1 MVALPDSTLSL
12 PTKSNRF
19 NPELVERDPDLRGS
33 LLAESMF
40 DLLRDGATL
49 ITATPRLSREI
60 VQAYNQS
67 QLQNGL
73 TSWNTPDVLPYSPWV
88 ERTWKHLRT
97 DSGNRQARL
106 DVVLNPSQSRQ
117 LWKKVIHQDIQS
129 NGGDT
134 EHLWNINATVRSA
147 MEAWR
152 ICQQWNIEFNDFGDF
167 CLTDHRSF
175 SRWARAY
182 QSYFRQRQWL
192 DPYQLPDQIATRIKQ
207 GIQPDLPHLVW
218 AGFGNLNPEQE
229 RLIECLRTSGIRI
242 SISKP
247 DGQPASEQKF
257 LEFESGRDQWLA
269 AAQWAK
275 HILTRNPEHRIAIVA
290 PDLVRSRQGIELEFT
305 RTLCPASIINPEKYY
320 DRPFHIALG
329 KQLTAYPVVRS
340 AINLLTLFTEKPVRF
355 EAIACML
362 IDPWTRSAT
371 REMAQRH
378 QFEYRYRQQFAHEVK
393 VSDIW
398 TRITRDTANGDSP
411 EPAPELVRIFNR
423 LQPLLRRSR
432 QKNPCSEWAGIFTQ
446 WLDGFGWPGDETLG
460 SAEHQVVQAFR
471 KEVLNLATLDLVE
484 SRTTLAEA
492 LSVLNERLTTQP
504 FEPESAKVNIEIMG
518 ILESAGIQF
527 DAVWFGNLNEKE
539 WPPRLNKSPFV
550 PATLQSEAGYFK
562 ADFDLNYAQAI
573 DLQQQLTHQC
583 HEIVFSRPRF
593 DEEVEQSP
601 SPLVSWSTAS
611 SDATPPEPSLFD
623 HYQRHKP
630 LLEVF
635 EDRIGIPVTT
645 PNIRGGTAIIENHSA
660 CPFRSYAIH
669 RLNARENEYRQPGLD
684 AMGRG
689 ALVHRILEKIWQRV
703 KTLENLRAMEPT
715 RLERLTVEVIDDCSR
730 FGLNQSGLGRGFL
743 KVQTRWLTNLMRQW
757 FDTELTRNQ
766 DFQVAGTEK
775 KYLLKLGDLEL
786 FIKVDRI
793 DRLADGS
800 CVVVDYKTGM
810 TNSVSTWVGDRPEHP
825 QLPLYALAIIRDSG
839 NNDIIECMAY
849 GRVRHA
855 DCGYQGISIKH
866 EFDAKTGGARVV
878 PLPQARI
885 NGVSLSWPDLLAH
898 WNTRLEQI
906 AQSFSEGQAEVNPRD
921 GTVCKNCNLT
931 GLCRRHEFNEN
942 PDHETGL
949 TA

>member
-1 MVALPDSTLSL
+1 
-12 PTKSNRF
+12 
-19 NPELVERDPDLRGS
+19 
-33 LLAESMF
+33 MF

-73 TSWNTPDVLPYSPWV
+73 TSWDTPDVLPYPPWV

-97 DSGNRQARL
+97 DSWNRHAGL

-117 LWKKVIHQDIQS
+117 LWKKIIHRDIQS

-152 ICQQWNIEFNDFGDF
+152 ICQQWNIEFKDFGDF
-167 CLTDHRSF
+167 HLTDHRSF
-175 SRWARAY
+175 SRWAREY
-182 QSYFRQRQWL
+182 QSYSRQRQWL
-192 DPYQLPDQIATRIKQ
+192 DPYQLPGHIVTRIKQ
-207 GIQPDLPHLVW
+207 GIQADLPHLVW
-218 AGFGNLNPEQE
+218 VGFGNLNPDQE
-229 RLIECLRTSGIRI
+229 RLIECLRTSGFRV
-242 SISKP
+242 SLSKP

-275 HILTRNPEHRIAIVA
+275 RILTRNPEHRIAIVA

-305 RTLCPASIINPEKYY
+305 RTLCPGSLIDPEKYY

-329 KQLTAYPVVRS
+329 KQLSSYPVVRS

-355 EAIACML
+355 EAIARML
-362 IDPWTRSAT
+362 IDPWTRGAT

-378 QFEYRYRQQFAHEVK
+378 QFEYRYRQQFAHEMK
-393 VSDIW
+393 VPDAW
-398 TRITRDTANGDSP
+398 ARIARDTADGDSP
-411 EPAPELVRIFNR
+411 ESAPELIRIFNR
-423 LQPLLRRSR
+423 LKPLLQRSR
-432 QKNPCSEWAGIFTQ
+432 QKKPCSEWTGIVTQ

-471 KEVLNLATLDLVE
+471 KEILNLATLDLVE

-492 LSVLNERLTTQP
+492 LSVLNERLATQP

-518 ILESAGIQF
+518 VLESAGIEF

-539 WPPRLNKSPFV
+539 WPPRLNKNPFI
-550 PATLQSEAGYFK
+550 PAALQSEARYFK
-562 ADFDLNYAQAI
+562 ANFDLNYAQAA
-573 DLQQQLTHQC
+573 DLQRQLTNQC
-583 HEIVFSRPRF
+583 CEVVFSRPRF
-593 DEEVEQSP
+593 EDEVEQSP

-611 SDATPPEPSLFD
+611 SDAAPPEPSLFD
-623 HYQRHKP
+623 LYQRHKP

-645 PNIRGGTAIIENHSA
+645 PDVRGGTAIIENHSA

-689 ALVHRILEKIWQRV
+689 ALVHRILEKIWQQV
-703 KTLENLRAMEPT
+703 KTLENLRAMEPI
-715 RLERLTVEVIDDCSR
+715 RLERFIVEVIDDCSR
-730 FGLNQSGLGRGFL
+730 SGLNQSGLGRGFL

-757 FDTELTRNQ
+757 FDTELARNQ
-766 DFQVAGTEK
+766 DFQVAETEK
-775 KYLLKLGDLEL
+775 KYLLKLGGLEL

-800 CVVVDYKTGM
+800 CVVIDYKTGM
-810 TNSVSTWVGDRPEHP
+810 TNSVSTWIGDRPEHP
-825 QLPLYALAIIRDSG
+825 QLPLYALAITRDSG

-878 PLPQARI
+878 PLSQARI
-885 NGVSLSWPDLLAH
+885 NGVSLSWSDLLAD

-906 AQSFSEGQAEVNPRD
+906 AQSFSEGRAEVNPRD